1 VVGASGKER
10 ISRIPLLWLENVR
23 IVIFVF
29 VWEEGGLLREI
40 GMDANEAF
48 VFGWI
53 KSRDGIPQVWATL
66 SIESIVR
73 MAL

>member
-29 VWEEGGLLREI
+29 VCEEEGGLLREI

-53 KSRDGIPQVWATL
+53 KSRDGIP
-66 SIESIVR
+66 
-73 MAL
+73 